1 MARRFIKGVGP
12 LYYSLLSTF
21 TLPLW
26 ICSEK
31 NSLTEHPALPED
43 AQAQAQAQ
51 LEAHAQLEA
60 QEDAHEEAHEER
72 GLDPRLTEPRLPEDL
87 PEGLLTGVLITFT
100 RIKVSGEFP

>member
-1 MARRFIKGVGP
+1 MP
-12 LYYSLLSTF
+12 PYSLLSTF

-43 AQAQAQAQ
+43 AQAHAHAQDEAQ
-51 LEAHAQLEA
+51 AQLEA
-60 QEDAHEEAHEER
+60 QEDAQEEAQEER
-72 GLDPRLTEPRLPEDL
+72 GLDPLLVPEPRPPEDL
-87 PEGLLTGVLITFT
+87 YEGLLTGVLITLT

>member
-1 MARRFIKGVGP
+1 MARRFIKGAGP
-12 LYYSLLSTF
+12 LYYSLLSTL

-43 AQAQAQAQ
+43 AHAHAQAQ

-60 QEDAHEEAHEER
+60 QEDAQEEAQEER
-72 GLDPRLTEPRLPEDL
+72 GLEPDPLLPEPRLPEDL
-87 PEGLLTGVLITFT
+87 YECLTGVLITFT
-100 RIKVSGEFP
+100 RI

>member
-1 MARRFIKGVGP
+1 MARRFIKGAGP
-12 LYYSLLSTF
+12 LYYFLLSTL

-31 NSLTEHPALPED
+31 NSLTEHPALPEE
-43 AQAQAQAQ
+43 AQAQAHAQ
-51 LEAHAQLEA
+51 LDAHAQLEA

-87 PEGLLTGVLITFT
+87 YECLTGVLITFT